1 MQTRFHIVR
10 LQRNLVVEGL
20 NVHMLLILALHLIL
34 KQYSFTMYRNDLF
47 FTVSFDKS
55 LKMVLQNEQMD
66 IQVHF
71 WDDNSVQAK
80 TRYFD
85 SQFLLSPNA
94 NNLLESLTT
103 EIKDLSQETL
113 IQFFMDGPS
122 SNWSVFYKL
131 SLPEEGVELPRLEN
145 VGSCGLYV

>member
-34 KQYSFTMYRNDLF
+34 KQYSFTMYRNHLF

>member
-1 MQTRFHIVR
+1 
-10 LQRNLVVEGL
+10 
-20 NVHMLLILALHLIL
+20 
-34 KQYSFTMYRNDLF
+34 
-47 FTVSFDKS
+47 
-55 LKMVLQNEQMD
+55 MVLQNEQMD

-131 SLPEEGVELPRLEN
+131 SLQGEGDGLLRLEN
-145 VGSCGLYV
+145 VGNCGLYV